1 MTPKPPNASL
11 LENGPQE
18 PTVEVLARCEQALRE
33 GGLWE
38 SEIKTFLA
46 EATAGDDTHLF
57 QTAMRWF
64 DVL

>member
-1 MTPKPPNASL
+1 MTHKAPYASL
-11 LENGPQE
+11 LRSE
-18 PTVEVLARCEQALRE
+18 PEETTAEVLARCEQALRE

-46 EATAGDDTHLF
+46 EATAADETHL
-57 QTAMRWF
+57 QQIAMRWF